1 MRVSFLYKYGK
12 VWLLFTTNI
21 IVAMATKHPHQER
34 TFVILKPDTVQRSLI
49 GEVIKR
55 FERTGLKCTA
65 MKMFTADEARLLAHY
80 NKDDAWF
87 LKKGQRT
94 VDDMIAQGREVT
106 KEPIEYGKD
115 IIRTIVNYMVAA
127 PVVAMVWEGNE
138 SVAVITKLVG
148 TTEPKTSDVGTIRG
162 DYTVDSYGHS
172 SYENRSV
179 RNLIHCSESPEEAER
194 EIALWFKEDEI
205 MQYTTAQERI
215 MYDIDMNGTTE

>member
-1 MRVSFLYKYGK
+1 
-12 VWLLFTTNI
+12 
-21 IVAMATKHPHQER
+21 MATKHPHQER

-65 MKMFTADEARLLAHY
+65 MKMFVADEARLLAHY
-80 NKDDAWF
+80 NKDDEWF
-87 LKKGQRT
+87 LKKGTRI
-94 VDDMIAQGREVT
+94 VEDMKAQGREVT

-162 DYTVDSYGHS
+162 DYTVDSYSHS

-194 EIALWFKEDEI
+194 EIALWFKEEEI
-205 MQYTTAQERI
+205 MSYTTAQERI

>member
-1 MRVSFLYKYGK
+1 MS
-12 VWLLFTTNI
+12 
-21 IVAMATKHPHQER
+21 KHPHQER

-94 VDDMIAQGREVT
+94 VEDMIAQGREVT

-162 DYTVDSYGHS
+162 DYTVDSYSHS

-194 EIALWFKEDEI
+194 EIALWFKEEEV

>member
-1 MRVSFLYKYGK
+1 
-12 VWLLFTTNI
+12 
-21 IVAMATKHPHQER
+21 MATKHPHQER

-94 VDDMIAQGREVT
+94 VEDMIAQGREVT

-162 DYTVDSYGHS
+162 DYTVDSYSHS

-194 EIALWFKEDEI
+194 EIALWFKEEEV

-215 MYDIDMNGTTE
+215 MYDINLDGAKE